1 MLELDFP
8 SGLKNEL
15 QTYNFHVIRKLR
27 KYVAQGNALA
37 SNYTFEESILFII
50 TAQMSNEFIA
60 HCG

>member
-15 QTYNFHVIRKLR
+15 QFPCDKEILR

-50 TAQMSNEFIA
+50 TARTSNEFIA